1 MVVIGDDK
9 ITDEGSLLKSI
20 NSENGKNSLEY
31 YYMFQYS
38 DMNFFSTHYAIGVI
52 PYKHELP

>member
-9 ITDEGSLLKSI
+9 ITDEGSLL
-20 NSENGKNSLEY
+20 
-31 YYMFQYS
+31 
-38 DMNFFSTHYAIGVI
+38 FSTHYAIGII